1 MSYKS
6 ILTKVL
12 RLPRE
17 ATYCNYAESFSE
29 KNMKNLISLLV
40 TFSIWTSLFAPF
52 SLAQNSNTNSVF
64 AVVNNRPDEP
74 EKEKKGLQF
83 RVREG
88 KPDAPKSTPTPVSSE
103 KLNEADADSILKRLP
118 EMPKETETTDF
129 KVRENSLPPP
139 KTGTIINAKFPADE
153 SLPPPKTTEP
163 KALEV
168 IRFTPQGNVDLVPEL
183 NVSFSQ
189 PMIAVTSQTEASE
202 NIPVQLTPAVK
213 GKWRWLGT
221 NTLQFDAEKRFPMAT
236 EFTARIPAGTKSLV
250 GGVLPKDMVWK
261 FTTPAPKVESFSEN
275 GTTVKRDEHLFASF
289 NQEINPTDVLAKIT
303 ATANGQKIPL
313 RLLTESEMA
322 KEIDE
327 IKKGRPE
334 LLKRFIGFRAVDL
347 LPADS
352 TINVTFEKGLPSAEG
367 NLTTAESKSF
377 SFKTYGALK
386 FIKADCSY
394 SQNPTVC
401 EPNNHLEIEFNNPID
416 EKEFDK
422 SQIKI
427 VPTVKD
433 AEFYVSGRG
442 IAINGSFKPRSTY
455 KITISG
461 TIKDEFGQTLG
472 NDVSAKFVIGSSEPN
487 LSSQHYKDFITLDP
501 NGKPTYAV
509 YSTNYA
515 NLKVR
520 IYSVKP
526 EDYQSFLTFKDDENA
541 VYPTFGKL
549 VFNQTI
555 KIKNSPDESAET
567 RINLS
572 PALNNGVGHT
582 VLIVE
587 AVNAKKGEER
597 IIKWLQ
603 ATQIGLDAFAD
614 NENLAVYT
622 SNLKDGK
629 PLVNVQLSISNGA
642 KSVSGANGLANLQL
656 PLKKESNYLIAK
668 NGNDSAILTNGEYYY
683 YGDEENG
690 WFASPKSDNLRW
702 FVFDDRKMYRPGE
715 TVSIKGYL
723 RKVTGGKMSDISE
736 LADSASGISY
746 ILRDRSSRV
755 IAEGTEKL
763 NAFGAFDFELKLPE
777 TINLGYQQLQLT
789 AVSNLENKEFTH
801 QFQVQEFRRPEF
813 EVNTSVESAA
823 PFYLGDSSTLL
834 TEAKYYAGGGLANA
848 EAKWEISAEPTNY
861 TPPNRDDFT
870 FGKFS
875 PWWNYD
881 YDGSDWDLR
890 TNEEFKGITD
900 IEGKHRIALDF
911 LKANPARPYSIEA
924 EASVQDVNRQT
935 FTGKTSL
942 LVHPAKLYVGLR
954 SAKTFVQAG
963 ESFKVETITTDIDG
977 KAVANAPVS
986 LIAELKDWQQDKGEW
1001 KEVVIDTQKCEVK
1014 SANDVVTCDFTAKQG
1029 GTYTVTA
1036 RVLDERERPNES
1048 ELTVWVAGGNRD
1060 KSQNVESDEVELIP
1074 NKEEYSPN
1082 ETAEILL
1089 NAPFFPAEGVM
1100 LLERNGIVKT
1110 ERFTLEKPS
1119 TVLKIPIEEAYLPNV
1134 HVEVNLVGAETLDFY
1149 GDERDKKLPKAPA
1162 YATGSINLNISTA
1175 SRKLTVVAEPTDK
1188 TLQPGGQT
1196 KINIAVTDNN
1206 GSAAA
1211 NTEVA
1216 LVAVDESVLALT
1228 GYKIDNPLD
1237 IFYTQNEAETNSSH
1251 SRKDVMLDGFGY
1263 GSGNGMGSARSNTS
1277 FVIDKGAYDEPPPAP
1292 KISSSNATNAAANA
1306 AMAAANTVANA
1317 MPMATPS
1324 INANKGIDFS
1334 LYGIKKGDKASGG
1347 GGGGNKESLP
1357 LMQLRRNFAALAI
1370 FAPSV
1375 KTDAN
1380 GKATVDLKL
1389 PDNLTRYR
1397 ITAVA
1402 VTKSKQFGLG
1412 ESNITAKQPLMVR
1425 ASAPRFMNFGDSV
1438 SLPVVLQNQT
1448 DSPMSVDVVIRSNNA
1463 TLTDGNGK
1471 RVTIPAN
1478 DRAEI
1483 RFLVKTEKAGI
1494 ARFQIGATSQSFAD
1508 AAEIEFPVYTPA
1520 TSEAFATYGTTDQ
1533 NGAIIQPVSA
1543 PKDVYTQFGGLEITS
1558 SSTQLQE
1565 LTDAFIYLQNYPF
1578 ECSEQISSRM
1588 LSTAALRDVL
1598 TAFNAKDMPTK
1609 EAIEA
1614 KMKSDIE
1621 RLSKIQHADGGF
1633 SFWRS
1638 DDESFPY
1645 VSIHVAHALA
1655 RAKAKGYDVPKAL
1668 IDKSLV
1674 YLTNIESKFPT
1685 WYSQEARWSLS
1696 AYSYY
1701 VRNLF
1706 GEKSAVPRARLL
1718 LLNATLEKLSPEAI
1732 GWILSV
1738 LADDK
1743 GSAAQ
1748 VEEIKRHLLNRMTET
1763 ADKAHFVSNYT
1774 DGEYVLLNSN
1784 RRADGVILEALL
1796 RVESGESGVG
1806 SENSLIP
1813 KIVRGLL
1820 ANRTKGRWTSTQ
1832 ENAFVLL
1839 ALDKY
1844 FQTYEKATPNFVSK
1858 IWLGN
1863 TYAGEQKF
1871 VGRSADSNLIN
1882 IPMNYLQNGTPTQ
1895 NLILDKQGTGRLYY
1909 RIGLKYAPKSL
1920 KLDSADY
1927 GFAVT
1932 RTYEAVDNPADVKRN
1947 SDGSWTIRAGSRVRV
1962 RVQMVN
1968 QSNRYHV
1975 ALVDNLPAGLEI
1987 INPELKVSGKIKE
2000 DDPPQTSRY
2009 WGVWFD
2015 HQNLR
2020 DNRAEAFQDYLYS
2033 GVYQYT
2039 YVGRATT
2046 PGEFVVPPA
2055 KAEEMYSP
2063 ETFGR
2068 SGTDFVRIE

>member
-1 MSYKS
+1 
-6 ILTKVL
+6 
-12 RLPRE
+12 
-17 ATYCNYAESFSE
+17 
-29 KNMKNLISLLV
+29 MKNLISLLV
-40 TFSIWTSLFAPF
+40 IFSIWTSLFAPI
-52 SLAQNSNTNSVF
+52 SLAQNSNTATNSIF
-64 AVVNNRPDEP
+64 AVAKNRPDEP

-88 KPDAPKSTPTPVSSE
+88 KADAPKATPTPVSAE
-103 KLNEADADSILKRLP
+103 KLNETNADSILKRLP
-118 EMPKETETTDF
+118 EMPKETEATDF
-129 KVRENSLPPP
+129 KLRENSLPPP
-139 KTGTIINAKFPADE
+139 KTGTIINTKFPADE

-168 IRFTPQGNVDLVPEL
+168 VRFTPQGNVAIIPEL
-183 NVSFSQ
+183 TVSFSQ

-202 NIPVQLTPAVK
+202 HVPVTLTPAVK

-221 NTLQFDAEKRFPMAT
+221 NTLQFDAETRFPMAT
-236 EFTARIPAGTKSLV
+236 EFTAKIPAGTKSAV
-250 GGVLPKDMVWK
+250 GGVLPKDVVWK

-275 GTTVKRDEHLFASF
+275 GTTVKRDEKLFASF
-289 NQEINPTDVLAKIT
+289 NQEINPADVLKNIT
-303 ATANGQKIPL
+303 ATANGQKTPL
-313 RLLTESEMA
+313 RLLTEAEMA
-322 KEIDE
+322 KEITE
-327 IKKGRPE
+327 IKKDRPE
-334 LLKRFIGFRAVDL
+334 LLKRFIGFQAVEL
-347 LPADS
+347 LPSDS
-352 TINVTFEKGLPSAEG
+352 NILIYFNIGTPSAEG
-367 NLTTAESKSF
+367 PLTTKEPQDF
-377 SFKTYGALK
+377 SFKTFGTLK
-386 FIKADCSY
+386 FVKAECGYRNSLTDCSLDNGL
-394 SQNPTVC
+394 SF
-401 EPNNHLEIEFNNPID
+401 EFNNKLD
-416 EKEFDK
+416 EKVFDK
-422 SQIKI
+422 SQVKI
-427 VPTVKD
+427 VPKVENIDLAIHNYDNSLTV
-433 AEFYVSGRG
+433 RG
-442 IAINGSFKPRSTY
+442 DFKPRTAY
-455 KITISG
+455 KVTISG
-461 TIKDEFGQTLG
+461 SLKDEFSQTLG
-472 NDVSAKFVIGSSEPN
+472 REVSETFTFGAREAN
-487 LSSQHYKDFITLDP
+487 LGSQHYKNFITLDP
-501 NGKPTYAV
+501 NAKPTYAV

-526 EDYQSFLTFKDDENA
+526 EDYLSFLTFNDDEKS

-555 KIKNSPDESAET
+555 KVKNIPDETIDT

-572 PALNNGVGHT
+572 PALTNGVGHT

-587 AVNAKKGEER
+587 AVNPKKNEER
-597 IIKWLQ
+597 IVKWLQ

-614 NENLAVYT
+614 HENLAVYT

-629 PLVNVQLSISNGA
+629 PLGNVQLSLSNGA
-642 KSVSGANGLANLQL
+642 KSVSGENGLANLQL
-656 PLKKESNYLIAK
+656 PPKKEKPTNFLLAK
-668 NGNDSAILTNGEYYY
+668 NGNDSAILTNGEHYY

-690 WFASPKSDNLRW
+690 WFAAPYKDNLRW
-702 FVFDDRKMYRPGE
+702 FVFDDRKIYRPNE

-736 LADSASGISY
+736 LADSASGVSY
-746 ILRDRSSRV
+746 ILRDSRNNE
-755 IAEGTEKL
+755 IAKGTAKL
-763 NAFGAFDFELKLPE
+763 NAFGAFDIELKLPE
-777 TINLGYQQLQLT
+777 NINLGNQSLQLT
-789 AVSNLENKEFTH
+789 AVSNLETKEFTH

-848 EAKWEISAEPTNY
+848 KAKWEISAEPTNY

-870 FGKFS
+870 FGKFT
-875 PWWNYD
+875 PWWHDNYD
-881 YDGSDWDLR
+881 GGDYDLR

-942 LVHPAKLYVGLR
+942 LVHPSKLYVGLR
-954 SAKTFVQAG
+954 SAKTFVQSG
-963 ESFKVETITTDIDG
+963 EAFKIETITTDIDG
-977 KAVANAPVS
+977 KAVANAPVK
-986 LIAELKDWQQDKGEW
+986 LTAELKDWQQEKGEW
-1001 KEVVIDTQKCEVK
+1001 KEVVIDTQSCEIK
-1014 SANDVVTCDFTAKQG
+1014 SASDVVPCNFTAKQG

-1036 RVLDERERPNES
+1036 RVLDEKERPNES
-1048 ELTVWVAGGNRD
+1048 ELTVWVAGRNRD
-1060 KSQNVESDEVELIP
+1060 KSENVEGNEIELIP
-1074 NKEEYSPN
+1074 NKEEYAPN

-1110 ERFTLEKPS
+1110 ERFTLEKSS
-1119 TVLKIPIEEAYLPNV
+1119 TVLKIPLEEAYLPNV
-1134 HVEVNLVGAETLDFY
+1134 HVEVSLVGATPY
-1149 GDERDKKLPKAPA
+1149 DEDNPKSPKIPA
-1162 YATGSINLNISTA
+1162 YATGNINLNISTA
-1175 SRKLTVVAEPTDK
+1175 SRKLNVTAEPTDK

-1196 KINIAVTDNN
+1196 KVNIAVTDND
-1206 GSAAA
+1206 GKAAA

-1251 SRKDVMLDGFGY
+1251 SREDVMLDGFGY
-1263 GSGNGMGSARSNTS
+1263 GSASGNGMASMPYTPDAG
-1277 FVIDKGAYDEPPPAP
+1277 
-1292 KISSSNATNAAANA
+1292 SSNKVYIDPSDGAIFMPSDTTSYKRMPATNAVASNTAANA
-1306 AMAAANTVANA
+1306 VA
-1317 MPMATPS
+1317 MPTPRQSNMARIDEP
-1324 INANKGIDFS
+1324 IAPNKITTT
-1334 LYGIKKGDKASGG
+1334 AG

-1402 VTKSKQFGLG
+1402 VSKSKQFGLG

-1425 ASAPRFMNFGDSV
+1425 ASAPRFMNFGDKAE
-1438 SLPVVLQNQT
+1438 LPVVLQNQT

-1483 RFLVKTEKAGI
+1483 RFPVKTEKAGI
-1494 ARFQIGATSQSFAD
+1494 ARFQIGASSQNFAD

-1598 TAFNAKDMPTK
+1598 TTFNAKDMPTK

-1621 RLSKIQHADGGF
+1621 RLSKLQHADGGF

-1638 DDESFPY
+1638 DDESFPF
-1645 VSIHVAHALA
+1645 VSVHVAHALA

-1674 YLTNIESKFPT
+1674 YLTNIESKFPKT
-1685 WYSQEARWSLS
+1685 YSQESRWSLM

-1701 VRNLF
+1701 VRNLL

-1718 LLNATLEKLSPEAI
+1718 LSNATLEKLSPEAI

-1738 LADDK
+1738 LANDK

-1748 VEEIKRHLLNRMTET
+1748 VEEIKRHLLNRMTVT
-1763 ADKAHFVSNYT
+1763 ADKAHFVSNYR

-1796 RVESGESGVG
+1796 KVGSKESGVG
-1806 SENSLIP
+1806 SEESLIP
-1813 KIVRGLL
+1813 KLVRGLL
-1820 ANRTKGRWTSTQ
+1820 ANRTKGRWASTQ

-1863 TYAGEQKF
+1863 AYAGEQKF
-1871 VGRSADSNLIN
+1871 VGRTTDSNLIN
-1882 IPMNYLQNGTPTQ
+1882 IPMSYLQTANATQ
-1895 NLILDKQGTGRLYY
+1895 NLILDKQGEGRLYY
-1909 RIGLKYAPKSL
+1909 RIGLKYAPTNL
-1920 KLDSADY
+1920 KLNAADY

-1932 RTYEAVDNPADVKRN
+1932 RTYEAVDNPSDVKRN
-1947 SDGSWTIRAGSRVRV
+1947 ADRSWTIRAGSRVRV

-2000 DDPPQTSRY
+2000 DEQSQSSRY

-2020 DNRAEAFQDYLYS
+2020 DNRAEVFQDYLYS
-2033 GVYQYT
+2033 GVWSYT

-2046 PGEFVVPPA
+2046 IGEFVVPPA

-2068 SGTDFVRIE
+2068 SGTDFVKVE

>member
-1 MSYKS
+1 MKS
-6 ILTKVL
+6 
-12 RLPRE
+12 
-17 ATYCNYAESFSE
+17 
-29 KNMKNLISLLV
+29 LISALLLC
-40 TFSIWTSLFAPF
+40 SIWTSLFAPI
-52 SLAQNSNTNSVF
+52 SLAQNSNTNSIF
-64 AVVNNRPDEP
+64 AVAKNKPDEP

-83 RVREG
+83 RIREG
-88 KPDAPKSTPTPVSSE
+88 KPDAPKATPTPVSAE
-103 KLNEADADSILKRLP
+103 KLSSTDADSILKRLP
-118 EMPKETETTDF
+118 EMPKEAETTDF
-129 KVRENSLPPP
+129 KLRENSLPPP
-139 KTGTIINAKFPADE
+139 KTGTIINTKFPADE
-153 SLPPPKTTEP
+153 SLPPPKTAEA

-168 IRFTPQGNVDLVPEL
+168 VRFTPTGNVELVPEL
-183 NVSFSQ
+183 TVSFSQ
-189 PMIAVTSQTEASE
+189 PMIAITTQTEASE
-202 NIPVQLTPAVK
+202 NVPVQLTPAVK

-221 NTLQFDAEKRFPMAT
+221 NTFQFDAETRFPMAT
-236 EFTARIPAGTKSLV
+236 EFTARIPAGTKSAV
-250 GGVLPKDMVWK
+250 GGVLPKDVVWK

-275 GTTVKRDEHLFASF
+275 GTIVRRDEKLFASF
-289 NQEINPTDVLAKIT
+289 NQEINPADVLNKIT
-303 ATANGQKIPL
+303 VIANGQKIPL
-313 RLLTESEMA
+313 RLLTEAEMA

-334 LLKRFIGFRAVDL
+334 LLKRFIGFRAVDF

-367 NLTTAESKSF
+367 ILTTTEAKSF

-386 FIKADCSY
+386 FVKADCSY
-394 SQNPTVC
+394 SQNPTIC
-401 EPNNHLEIEFNNPID
+401 EPNNRWLITFNNSID

-427 VPTVKD
+427 EPNVKD
-433 AEFYVSGRG
+433 AEFYVSGDE
-442 IAINGSFKPRSTY
+442 ISINGNFKPRSTY
-455 KITISG
+455 KVTISG

-501 NGKPTYAV
+501 NAKPTYSIN
-509 YSTNYA
+509 STNYA

-526 EDYQSFLTFKDDENA
+526 EDYLSFLTFNDDEKA
-541 VYPTFGKL
+541 IYPTFGKL

-555 KIKNSPDESAET
+555 KVKNIPDEKIDT

-572 PALNNGVGHT
+572 PALTNGVGHT

-587 AVNAKKGEER
+587 PPVPKKGEQR
-597 IIKWLQ
+597 IVKWLQ

-629 PLVNVQLSISNGA
+629 PLGNVQLSLSNGA
-642 KSVSGANGLANLQL
+642 KNVSGENGLANLQL
-656 PLKKESNYLIAK
+656 PPNKGKPTNFLLAK
-668 NGNDSAILTNGEYYY
+668 NGNDSAILTNGEHYY

-690 WFASPKSDNLRW
+690 WFASPNKDNLRW
-702 FVFDDRKMYRPGE
+702 FVFDDRKMYRPNE

-736 LADSASGISY
+736 LADSASSVSY
-746 ILRDRSSRV
+746 ILRDSRNNE
-755 IAEGTEKL
+755 IAKGTAKL
-763 NAFGAFDFELKLPE
+763 NAFGAFDFELKLSE
-777 TINLGYQQLQLT
+777 NVNLGNQRLELK
-789 AVSNLENKEFTH
+789 AVSNLETKEFTH

-875 PWWNYD
+875 PWWNDD
-881 YDGSDWDLR
+881 YDGGDWDLR
-890 TNEEFKGITD
+890 TNQEFKGTTD
-900 IEGKHRIALDF
+900 IEGKHRVALDF
-911 LKANPARPYSIEA
+911 LKANPARPFSIDVEL
-924 EASVQDVNRQT
+924 SVQDVNRQT

-963 ESFKVETITTDIDG
+963 EAFKIETITTDIDG

-986 LIAELKDWQQDKGEW
+986 LIAELKDWQQEKGEW
-1001 KEVVIDTQKCEVK
+1001 KEVVIDTQKCEIK
-1014 SANDVVTCDFTAKQG
+1014 SANDIVTCDFTAKQG
-1029 GTYTVTA
+1029 GTYNVTA
-1036 RVLDERERPNES
+1036 RVLDEKERPNES

-1060 KSQNVESDEVELIP
+1060 KSQNVEGDEIELIP

-1089 NAPFFPAEGVM
+1089 NAPFFPAEGVL

-1110 ERFTLEKPS
+1110 ERFTLEKSS

-1149 GDERDKKLPKAPA
+1149 GDERDKKSPKIPSF
-1162 YATGSINLNISTA
+1162 ATGNINLNISTA
-1175 SRKLTVVAEPTDK
+1175 SRKLNVTTEPLDK
-1188 TLQPGGQT
+1188 VLTPGGQT
-1196 KINIAVTDNN
+1196 KVNVAVTDNN
-1206 GSAAA
+1206 GKAVA
-1211 NTEVA
+1211 NSEIA

-1251 SRKDVMLDGFGY
+1251 SREDVMISGFGY
-1263 GSGNGMGSARSNTS
+1263 GIANGNGTGSGDLGSSKVSEPQPIYMARTDDDVIKVDTS
-1277 FVIDKGAYDEPPPAP
+1277 IVVSKG
-1292 KISSSNATNAAANA
+1292 SAANA
-1306 AMAAANTVANA
+1306 ANTAANAVA
-1317 MPMATPS
+1317 MPTPAIPPS
-1324 INANKGIDFS
+1324 SKMDRVTNPELVLKPETQ
-1334 LYGIKKGDKASGG
+1334 
-1347 GGGGNKESLP
+1347 GNRKESPDSLP
-1357 LMQLRRNFAALAI
+1357 MMQLRRNFAALAI

-1425 ASAPRFMNFGDSV
+1425 ASAPRFMNFGDSI

-1448 DSPMSVDVVIRSNNA
+1448 DSPMSIDVVIRSNNA
-1463 TLTDGNGK
+1463 TLPDGNGK

-1483 RFLVKTEKAGI
+1483 RFPVKTEKAGI
-1494 ARFQIGATSQSFAD
+1494 ARFQIGATSQNFAD

-1578 ECSEQISSRM
+1578 ECSEQLASRM

-1598 TAFNAKDMPTK
+1598 TAFNAKDMPTT
-1609 EAIEA
+1609 EQIEA

-1621 RLSKIQHADGGF
+1621 RLQKLQHADGGF

-1638 DDESFPY
+1638 DDESFPF

-1655 RAKAKGYDVPKAL
+1655 RAKAKGYDVPKDIINKIL
-1668 IDKSLV
+1668 P
-1674 YLTNIESKFPT
+1674 YLKTIEAKT
-1685 WYSQEARWSLS
+1685 AKLKYSQESQWAIS
-1696 AYSYY
+1696 SYALY
-1701 VRNLF
+1701 VRDLV
-1706 GEKSAVPRARLL
+1706 GDRDAIKAQLL
-1718 LLNATLEKLSPEAI
+1718 LKTAPLERLSPESL
-1732 GWILSV
+1732 GWFLSV
-1738 LADDK
+1738 FANDRSYAVQAETIRK
-1743 GSAAQ
+1743 
-1748 VEEIKRHLLNRMTET
+1748 HLLNRVSET
-1763 ADKAHFVSNYT
+1763 ADKAHFAGNYT
-1774 DGEYVLLNSN
+1774 DGDYVLLNSN

-1796 RVESGESGVG
+1796 KVGSKELGVG
-1806 SENSLIP
+1806 SEESLIP
-1813 KIVRGLL
+1813 KLVRGLL
-1820 ANRTKGRWTSTQ
+1820 ANRTKGRWSSTQ

-1863 TYAGEQKF
+1863 AYAGEQKF
-1871 VGRSADSNLIN
+1871 IGRTTDSNLIN
-1882 IPMNYLQNGTPTQ
+1882 IPMNYLQIGTPTQ
-1895 NLILDKQGTGRLYY
+1895 NLILDKQGEGRLYY
-1909 RIGLKYAPKSL
+1909 RIGLKYAPKNLNLS
-1920 KLDSADY
+1920 SADY

-1932 RTYEAVDNPADVKRN
+1932 RTYEAVDDPSDIKRN

-1987 INPELKVSGKIKE
+1987 INPDLKVSGKIKE
-2000 DDPPQTSRY
+2000 DEQSQSSRY

-2020 DNRAEAFQDYLYS
+2020 DNRAEVFQDYLYS

-2046 PGEFVVPPA
+2046 IGDFVVPPA

>member
-1 MSYKS
+1 MKQIVSFLV
-6 ILTKVL
+6 IL
-12 RLPRE
+12 
-17 ATYCNYAESFSE
+17 
-29 KNMKNLISLLV
+29 
-40 TFSIWTSLFAPF
+40 SIWTSLFAPI
-52 SLAQNSNTNSVF
+52 SLAQNSNTAFSAAANAMNAAAN
-64 AVVNNRPDEP
+64 AVNAAANAYRNTSEKP
-74 EKEKKGLQF
+74 KEKKGLQF

-88 KPDAPKSTPTPVSSE
+88 KPDAPKATPTPVSAE
-103 KLNEADADSILKRLP
+103 KLNAADADSILKRLP
-118 EMPKETETTDF
+118 EMPKETEATDF
-129 KVRENSLPPP
+129 KLRENSLLPP
-139 KTGTIINAKFPADE
+139 KTGTIINTKFPADE

-168 IRFTPQGNVDLVPEL
+168 VRFTPSGNVALIPEL
-183 NVSFSQ
+183 TVSFSQ
-189 PMIAVTSQTEASE
+189 PMIAVTSQTESSE
-202 NIPVQLTPAVK
+202 NVPVTLTPAVK

-221 NTLQFDAEKRFPMAT
+221 NTLQFDAETRFPMAT
-236 EFTARIPAGTKSLV
+236 EFTAKIPAGTKSAV
-250 GGVLPKDMVWK
+250 GGVLPKDVIWK

-275 GTTVKRDEHLFASF
+275 GTTVKRDEKLFASF
-289 NQEINPTDVLAKIT
+289 NQEINPSAVLAKIT

-313 RLLTESEMA
+313 RLLTETEMA

-347 LPADS
+347 LPPDS
-352 TINVTFEKGLPSAEG
+352 NILIYFNIGTPSAEG
-367 NLTTAESKSF
+367 PLTIKEPQDF

-386 FIKADCSY
+386 PIKAGCGYEQPQTNCSSY
-394 SQNPTVC
+394 SNI
-401 EPNNHLEIEFNNPID
+401 NYEFNNRLD
-416 EKEFDK
+416 AKTFDK
-422 SQIKI
+422 SLVKI
-427 VPTVKD
+427 VPEVKN
-433 AEFYVSGRG
+433 AEFNVYDSEFEIR
-442 IAINGSFKPRSTY
+442 ADFKPRKSY
-455 KITISG
+455 IITVSKEL
-461 TIKDEFGQTLG
+461 KDEFGQTLG
-472 NDVSAKFVIGSSEPN
+472 EDFSAKFTFGSAEQQLN
-487 LSSQHYKDFITLDP
+487 SQHYKDFITLDP
-501 NGKPTYAV
+501 NAKPIYTI

-515 NLKVR
+515 ALKVR

-526 EDYQSFLTFKDDENA
+526 EDYQSFLTFNDDYTS
-541 VYPTFGKL
+541 YPNFGKL
-549 VFNQTI
+549 VFNQTV
-555 KIKNSPDESAET
+555 KVKNSPDESVDT
-567 RINLS
+567 LINLA
-572 PALNNGVGHT
+572 PALTKGVGHA

-587 AVNAKKGEER
+587 AVDAKKGEER

-603 ATQIGLDAFAD
+603 ATQIGIDAFAD
-614 NENLAVYT
+614 HENLAVYT
-622 SNLKDGK
+622 SNLKEGK
-629 PLVNVQLSISNGA
+629 PLGNVQLSLTNGA
-642 KSVSGANGLANLQL
+642 KSVSGEKGIGNIKLL
-656 PLKKESNYLIAK
+656 PKKDKKPIYLIAK
-668 NGNDSAILTNGEYYY
+668 QGNDSAILA
-683 YGDEENG
+683 DEATSLGITKYVDYDQVTHG
-690 WFASPKSDNLRW
+690 WFLRQNKDNLRW
-702 FVFDDRKMYRPGE
+702 FVFDDRKMYRPNE

-723 RKVTGGKMSDISE
+723 QKVTGGKMSDISE
-736 LADSASGISY
+736 LADSASGVSY
-746 ILRDRSSRV
+746 VLRDSRNNE
-755 IAEGTEKL
+755 IAKGEAKL
-763 NAFGAFDFELKLPE
+763 NGFGAFNFELKLPE
-777 TINLGYQQLQLT
+777 NINLGYQRLELK
-789 AVSNLENKEFTH
+789 AVSNLETKDFTH

-813 EVNTSVESAA
+813 EVNTNVESAA

-861 TPPNRDDFT
+861 TPPNRDDWT

-875 PWWNYD
+875 PWWNDD
-881 YDGSDWDLR
+881 YDGGNWDLR
-890 TNEEFKGITD
+890 SNQEFKGITD
-900 IEGKHRIALDF
+900 IEGKHRVALDF
-911 LKANPARPYSIEA
+911 MKANPAHPYSIEA

-942 LVHPAKLYVGLR
+942 LVHPSKLYVGLR
-954 SAKTFVQAG
+954 SAKTFVQSG
-963 ESFKVETITTDIDG
+963 EAFKIETITTDIDG
-977 KAVANAPVS
+977 KAVANAPLT
-986 LIAELKDWQQDKGEW
+986 LIAELKNWQQEKGEW
-1001 KEVVIDTQKCEVK
+1001 KEVVIDTQKCEIK
-1014 SANDVVTCDFTAKQG
+1014 SANDVLNCDFTAKQG
-1029 GTYTVTA
+1029 GTYTVIA
-1036 RVLDERERPNES
+1036 RVLDDRERPNES

-1060 KSQNVESDEVELIP
+1060 KSQNVEGDEIELIP
-1074 NKEEYSPN
+1074 NKEEYTPN

-1100 LLERNGIVKT
+1100 LLERNGIIKT
-1110 ERFTLEKPS
+1110 ERFTLEKS
-1119 TVLKIPIEEAYLPNV
+1119 SNVLKIPIEEAYLPNV
-1134 HVEVNLVGAETLDFY
+1134 HVEVSLVGAETLDFY

-1162 YATGSINLNISTA
+1162 YATGKINLNISTA
-1175 SRKLTVVAEPTDK
+1175 SRKLTVTAEPIDK
-1188 TLQPGGQT
+1188 TVQPGGQT
-1196 KINIAVTDNN
+1196 KVNIAVTDND
-1206 GSAAA
+1206 GKAAA

-1251 SRKDVMLDGFGY
+1251 SREDVMLDGFGY
-1263 GSGNGMGSARSNTS
+1263 GMETANGMGSARPNTVYS
-1277 FVIDKGAYDEPPPAP
+1277 
-1292 KISSSNATNAAANA
+1292 ISSEDRDASPVYSSNAATSNTAAN
-1306 AMAAANTVANA
+1306 VANPSA
-1317 MPMATPS
+1317 KPMATP
-1324 INANKGIDFS
+1324 
-1334 LYGIKKGDKASGG
+1334 LLSGQLDMTLAFG
-1347 GGGGNKESLP
+1347 NRVLRIGENKESESLQM
-1357 LMQLRRNFAALAI
+1357 MQLRRNFAALAI

-1425 ASAPRFMNFGDSV
+1425 ASAPRFMNFGDSI

-1463 TLTDGNGK
+1463 TLTDGNGR

-1483 RFLVKTEKAGI
+1483 RFPVKTEKAGT
-1494 ARFQIGATSQSFAD
+1494 ARFQIGASSQKFAD

-1578 ECSEQISSRM
+1578 ECSEQISSRI

-1598 TAFNAKDMPTK
+1598 TAFNAKEIPTK
-1609 EAIEA
+1609 EQIET

-1621 RLSKIQHADGGF
+1621 RLQKLQHADGGF

-1638 DDESFPY
+1638 DDESFPF

-1655 RAKAKGYDVPKAL
+1655 RAKAKGYDVPKSL
-1668 IDKSLV
+1668 VDKSLV

-1685 WYSQEARWSLS
+1685 TYSQEARWSLM

-1701 VRNLF
+1701 VRNLL

-1748 VEEIKRHLLNRMTET
+1748 VAEIKRHLLNRMTEA

-1784 RRADGVILEALL
+1784 RRADGVILEGLL
-1796 RVESGESGVG
+1796 RTG
-1806 SENSLIP
+1806 SSSDSADDSLIP

-1820 ANRTKGRWTSTQ
+1820 ANRTKGRWSSTQ

-1863 TYAGEQKF
+1863 AYAGEQKF
-1871 VGRSADSNLIN
+1871 VGRTTSSNLIN
-1882 IPMNYLQNGTPTQ
+1882 IPMNYLQSTNATQ
-1895 NLILDKQGTGRLYY
+1895 NLIMDKQGMGRLYY
-1909 RIGLKYAPKSL
+1909 RIGLKYAPKNL
-1920 KLDSADY
+1920 NLPAADY

-1932 RTYEAVDNPADVKRN
+1932 RTYEAVDDPTDVKQN

-1987 INPELKVSGKIKE
+1987 INPDLKVSGKIKE
-2000 DDPPQTSRY
+2000 DNPPQMSRY

-2015 HQNLR
+2015 YQNLR
-2020 DNRAEAFQDYLYS
+2020 DNRAEVFQDYLYS

-2046 PGEFVVPPA
+2046 IGEFVVPPA

-2068 SGTDFVRIE
+2068 SGTDFVKIQ